1 VNWQANGTVNTILIW
16 FNLTRKS
23 VNYCMEFVLGI
34 TVLLIAIAGMAIG
47 VIFNRRPLSGSCGG
61 LNPNGACSLCGGNV
75 QKCENS
81 N

>member
-1 VNWQANGTVNTILIW
+1 
-16 FNLTRKS
+16 
-23 VNYCMEFVLGI
+23 MEFVLGI